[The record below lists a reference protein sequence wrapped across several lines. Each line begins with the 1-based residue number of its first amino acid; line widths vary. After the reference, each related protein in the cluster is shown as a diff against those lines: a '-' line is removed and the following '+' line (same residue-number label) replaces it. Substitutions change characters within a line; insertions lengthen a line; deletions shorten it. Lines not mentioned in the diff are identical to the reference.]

1 MDNNTDTNTQK
12 HTRYHKILGTIVMGV
27 IGLGLITSIVDSRS
41 NAQSPTNNPS
51 IEDPSG
57 SPNITQSDVERI
69 IWNELSAHPER
80 IMNIMQNAMREKA
93 LQGTPLP
100 PEAWEQATKL
110 TAGFS
115 IGDNKRP
122 ISMIVL
128 IDPLCPACRAFY
140 HTLDA
145 IHTTNPDIHIR
156 VITLPLLGNK
166 SIPLTLMEEA
176 FYQNDPNHAWE
187 LYSHLEETPGTTTP
201 EILSNI
207 SDELHII
214 PNNTPKDNAQKIKV
228 AEEYAATI
236 RVSGTP
242 AILFPDR
249 IITGSVPAPALL
261 HIINNNNK

>member
-1 MDNNTDTNTQK
+1 MTKRNTLMFAF
-12 HTRYHKILGTIVMGV
+12 ITIIVGCA
-27 IGLGLITSIVDSRS
+27 IGLQYYCTPSTQQI
-41 NAQSPTNNPS
+41 SPTPIATN
-51 IEDPSG
+51 DPSG
-57 SPNITQSDVERI
+57 SPMITEKDVQRI
-69 IWNELSAHPER
+69 IWNELSTHPER

-93 LQGTPLP
+93 LQGTPIP
-100 PEAWEQATKL
+100 PEAWNQATKL

-176 FYQNDPNHAWE
+176 FYQNDPSHAWE
-187 LYSHLEETPGTTTP
+187 LYSHLEETPGATTP

-207 SDELHII
+207 SDQLHII
-214 PNNTPKDNAQKIKV
+214 PNNAPKDNAQKIKA

-249 IITGSVPAPALL
+249 MITGSVPAPALL